1 MLDLRNKFKNKVILI
16 YGYGKSGIAS
26 FKYLN
31 QNNKVLIFDDN
42 KKIKKSN
49 FISLNKVKK
58 IKFDYI
64 LISPGIDIKKCS
76 LKKYL
81 HKFKK
86 KIITDLDVFYAEN
99 LSNLKIAITG
109 TNGKSTTAEL
119 LFKILKFHKKD
130 VRILGNIGKP
140 MLSETNIKPSTIF
153 VIEAS
158 SYQIDYSQYFKTDHA
173 MILNL
178 SPDHL
183 ERHGTIQKYT
193 HAKFKL
199 ILNQKNNSFAY
210 IDAKNKYL
218 GKELK
223 KFKIKSKL
231 IKVKIS
237 NLKNIKKKIRNP
249 YFKTINNL
257 NNLSFILEFAKNF
270 KLKNNIILKVVN
282 SFKGLNF
289 RQQIIFNNKKITIIN
304 DSKSTSFSS
313 SLNLLKSYKNIFWI
327 VGGLAKKGDKF
338 NLPKKYFKNIN
349 CYIFGKDKKLFIKA
363 FNKKLKFQ
371 TFTRLQQV
379 IKKVKI
385 DLNNKDQA
393 NILFSPAAA
402 SFDQFSNFEDRG
414 KYFNNLIKK
423 NNFLGN

>member
-42 KKIKKSN
+42 KKLKKLN
-49 FISLNKVKK
+49 FVSLNKVKK
-58 IKFDYI
+58 IKFDHV
-64 LISPGIDIKKCS
+64 LISPGINIKKCS

-158 SYQIDYSQYFKTDHA
+158 SYQIDYSQYFQTDHA

-257 NNLSFILEFAKNF
+257 NNLSFILEFGKNF

-338 NLPKKYFKNIN
+338 NLSKKYYKNIN

-371 TFTRLQQV
+371 TFTRLQKI
-379 IKKVKI
+379 IKKIKI
-385 DLNNKDQA
+385 DLNNKVHT

>member
-1 MLDLRNKFKNKVILI
+1 MLDLRNKFKNKLILI

-42 KKIKKSN
+42 KKLKKSN
-49 FISLNKVKK
+49 FVSLNKVKK

-86 KIITDLDVFYAEN
+86 KIITDLDVFYTEN

-130 VRILGNIGKP
+130 ARILGNIGKP

-178 SPDHL
+178 NPDHL

-231 IKVKIS
+231 IKVKNS

-257 NNLSFILEFAKNF
+257 NNLSFILEFGKNF

-338 NLPKKYFKNIN
+338 NLPKKYYKNIN
-349 CYIFGKDKKLFIKA
+349 CYIFGKDKKLFIKV

-371 TFTRLQQV
+371 AFTKLQQI
-379 IKKVKI
+379 IKKIKI
-385 DLNNKDQA
+385 DLNNKSHT